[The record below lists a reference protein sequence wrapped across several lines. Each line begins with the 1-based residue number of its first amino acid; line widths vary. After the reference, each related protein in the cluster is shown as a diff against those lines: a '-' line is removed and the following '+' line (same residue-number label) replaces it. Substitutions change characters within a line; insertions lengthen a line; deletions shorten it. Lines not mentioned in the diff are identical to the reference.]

1 MVLDRIQ
8 EHLEAIYGTR
18 CSLKVSDFL
27 VGDDAARSLDGARE
41 SVFVREQDDALE
53 LKVFVN
59 PKTLSA
65 LEHVAL
71 PDAATAPAFFEAL
84 EGVSHFLYLCRSA
97 ELERQ
102 VSMLE
107 LEAQAEVDKFASAAL
122 LRWKEGFGAAK
133 ALHAKLFDHV
143 QFSPQWGEDERWR
156 YEEANRLARAYCK
169 GLLDTIAQRRMDAL
183 LSELRSS
190 YRMGAEAKLAYLTR
204 GGRA

>member
-27 VGDDAARSLDGARE
+27 VGDEAADALDGVRE

-53 LKVFVN
+53 LKVFVS
-59 PKTLSA
+59 PATLRV

-71 PDAATAPAFFEAL
+71 PEAAQEPAFFEAL

-107 LEAQAEVDKFASAAL
+107 LEAQAEVDKFASAVL
-122 LRWKEGFGAAK
+122 LRWQEGFVAAK
-133 ALHAKLFDHV
+133 ALHVKLFDHV
-143 QFSPQWGEDERWR
+143 QFSPRWGEDERWR
-156 YEEANRLARAYCK
+156 YEEANRLARSYCK
-169 GLLDTIAQRRMDAL
+169 GLLETIAKRRMDAL

-190 YRMGAEAKLAYLTR
+190 YRMGAEAKLQYLTR